1 MRFNTIIGFA
11 IGPVISGLLGLITIP
26 IIAWYFSPE
35 DVGRFNIFQV
45 SLSFFL
51 LFGTLALDQSYV
63 REYHASNDK
72 HQLLK
77 ECFLPGFILQV
88 AVVVMVV
95 YYGEFIS
102 TTLFKLDGAYYSV
115 MVSVCVLINFSSRF
129 LSLILRMKEKGLDY
143 SLSQVTP
150 KLVQVIILLIVAR
163 FIEVRDFAILI
174 AIACAA
180 FLINLSILILQNKN
194 EIGLSLSA
202 KVNDKNLV
210 NYFKFGFP
218 LIFSGLLYWGIS
230 ASTTFSLKNYSS
242 LNELAVFSV
251 AMSFSTVAAIAQSI
265 FATIWTPLA
274 FKWQE
279 SGVDMKKV
287 DEVSDGVLILI
298 CLIAS
303 VAGVFSFVI
312 EYFLPPQYANV
323 KYIFSCLVLLP
334 LLYIM
339 STVTSIGIGIMRANK
354 FSLLASIGALLVNIV
369 FCFLLVDEYG
379 AAGGAISNLLSF
391 LTLFIINTESSVYV
405 WRYFPRLKIYL
416 SISLIIFFAI
426 LNALPYFHDRFN
438 FNIVWGFILIGFSVA
453 FRIKLRSM
461 LLLGLRYIKK
471 LGNPPALP
479 GRQ

>member
-1 MRFNTIIGFA
+1 MKFSTIIGFA
-11 IGPVISGLLGLITIP
+11 IGPVISGLLGLIIIP
-26 IIAWYFSPE
+26 VIAWYFSPE

-88 AVVVMVV
+88 AVVLIAV
-95 YYGEFIS
+95 YFGKFIS
-102 TTLFKLDGAYYSV
+102 VSLFGLDNVYYSV
-115 MVSVCVLINFSSRF
+115 IISVCILVNFSSRF
-129 LSLILRMKEKGLDY
+129 LSLILRMKERGLDY

-150 KLVQVIILLIVAR
+150 KLVQVIILLVVAR
-163 FIEVRDFAILI
+163 FIEVRDFSILI
-174 AIACAA
+174 EIACVA
-180 FLINLSILILQNKN
+180 FLMNFFILILQNKK
-194 EIGLSLSA
+194 EITFALSA
-202 KVNDKNLV
+202 KVNSQNLV
-210 NYFKFGFP
+210 SYFKFGFP
-218 LIFSGLLYWGIS
+218 LIFSGVLYWGIS
-230 ASTTFSLKNYSS
+230 ASTTFSIKYYSS
-242 LNELAVFSV
+242 LSELAVFSV
-251 AMSFSTVAAIAQSI
+251 AMSFSAVAAIAQSI

-287 DEVSDGVLILI
+287 DEVSDGVLVLI

-303 VAGVFSFVI
+303 IAGVFSFVI

-323 KYIFSCLVLLP
+323 KYIFSCLILLP
-334 LLYIM
+334 LLYVM
-339 STVTSIGIGIMRANK
+339 STVTSIGIGIKRANK
-354 FSLLASIGALLVNIV
+354 FSLFASIGALLVNIV
-369 FCFLLVDEYG
+369 FCFLLVDKYG
-379 AAGGAISNLLSF
+379 AAGAAISNLLSF

-416 SISLIIFFAI
+416 AICFIVFFAI
-426 LNALPYFHDRFN
+426 FNALPYYHDVLN
-438 FNIVWGFILIGFSVA
+438 FNIIWLLIFIGFSVL

-461 LLLGLRYIKK
+461 LVLGFRYIKK
-471 LGNPPALP
+471 AG
-479 GRQ
+479 